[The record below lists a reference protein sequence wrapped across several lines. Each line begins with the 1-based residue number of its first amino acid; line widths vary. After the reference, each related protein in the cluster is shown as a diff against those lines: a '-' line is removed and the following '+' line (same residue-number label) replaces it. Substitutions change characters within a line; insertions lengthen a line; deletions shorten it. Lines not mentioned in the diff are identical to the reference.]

1 MAARAAAVSE
11 YVGKEVLICG
21 GRNRDSEVN
30 EVSDTR
36 LASSFLEGLEPSN
49 KGKLTLILKES
60 QANAHQALPSFLTNL
75 NLVVMTNTRKL
86 YRTTAFFSTNL
97 T

>member
-36 LASSFLEGLEPSN
+36 LASSFPEGLEPSN
-49 KGKLTLILKES
+49 KGKLTLILKE
-60 QANAHQALPSFLTNL
+60 ANAHRLFL
-75 NLVVMTNTRKL
+75 V
-86 YRTTAFFSTNL
+86 S
-97 T
+97 